1 MGTAHTESSW
11 VVARPVAVH
20 KTTLIQQ
27 SPLIGGFFFRVEFRT
42 RDPLK

>member
-1 MGTAHTESSW
+1 MATAHTESSW

-20 KTTLIQQ
+20 KITLIQQ
-27 SPLIGGFFFRVEFRT
+27 SPLMGAFFRVEFCT